1 MENTRPAKVAAVLT
15 NRIAVNDFLGVLDT
29 NTAAQ
34 GRVFGI
40 GVGAVVILLV
50 LACVGGMI
58 AVVICKRLTRADH
71 TLRKIEDYIEAS
83 EAALQATLLVQ
94 QERAKLTLE
103 SGRISRLLEELEAR
117 RAEQLAAA
125 NDIELQ
131 KEQLT
136 HAKADLLEQTAQFA
150 GRRKVHD
157 AISIAQSNAVAEREV
172 YMESTIK
179 AVRSV
184 FLEHYVTPGN
194 LKEEA
199 PIRALDNILQRQGFY
214 FRQDAELDE

>member
-58 AVVICKRLTRADH
+58 AVVVCKRLTRADH

-184 FLEHYVTPGN
+184 FLEHYGTPGN